1 MSGRPQ
7 EITDQRRVSAQKLE
21 EIRQA
26 VISLFSSQAFREV
39 GMRDICRSA
48 KITPNTIYKYFGN
61 KDALIIRA
69 ISPDLD
75 ILSESLESI
84 ADTDA
89 PLQDRLYSVTQTY
102 FEFYLSHLPIARIVF
117 LYIPSAY
124 FTSEPEFI
132 QTRMLSVFQRLVRE
146 GQQLGQIRSDFSP
159 EELVDAV
166 AAVAMRRMF
175 HLVSNPD
182 LKARPLREA
191 ERLQG
196 LLAPMLGLS
205 I

>member
-1 MSGRPQ
+1 MGG
-7 EITDQRRVSAQKLE
+7 E
-21 EIRQA
+21 EAAEAGEAHAQA
-26 VISLFSSQAFREV
+26 VGDGA
-39 GMRDICRSA
+39 
-48 KITPNTIYKYFGN
+48 
-61 KDALIIRA
+61 DA
-69 ISPDLD
+69 
-75 ILSESLESI
+75 
-84 ADTDA
+84 
-89 PLQDRLYSVTQTY
+89 
-102 FEFYLSHLPIARIVF
+102 
-117 LYIPSAY
+117 
-124 FTSEPEFI
+124 
-132 QTRMLSVFQRLVRE
+132 E